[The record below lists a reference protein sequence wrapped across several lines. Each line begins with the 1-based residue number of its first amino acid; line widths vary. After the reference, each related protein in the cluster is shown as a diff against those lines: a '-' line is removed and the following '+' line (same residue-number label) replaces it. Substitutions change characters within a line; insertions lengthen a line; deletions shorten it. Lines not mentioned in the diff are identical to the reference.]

1 MSSFF
6 LEMNK
11 KKIIMRI
18 ILIIV
23 KYNNYQFEL
32 LKSFNPQK

>member
-11 KKIIMRI
+11 KKIIMRM

-23 KYNNYQFEL
+23 RLNNYQFEL
-32 LKSFNPQK
+32 LKSLNPQK